1 MFGALCKAPAYSTK
15 VVLVSGADNINFTV
29 DHKLQALYLG
39 AVLSFGV
46 CFASF
51 DMDYVRY

>member
-1 MFGALCKAPAYSTK
+1 MRLVYASGTK
-15 VVLVSGADNINFTV
+15 VVLVLFADNINFTV
-29 DHKLQALYLG
+29 DDKLLGLYLG
-39 AVLSFGV
+39 IILSVGV